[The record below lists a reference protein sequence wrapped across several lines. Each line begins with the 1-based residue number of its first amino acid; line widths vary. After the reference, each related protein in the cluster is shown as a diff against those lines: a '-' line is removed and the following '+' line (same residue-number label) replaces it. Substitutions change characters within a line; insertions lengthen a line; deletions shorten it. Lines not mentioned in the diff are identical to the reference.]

1 MWGQSF
7 DFLFHRI
14 KFLKE
19 IGGVGDSL
27 SVARLKVVFNLRL
40 LPLDRAGAAG
50 EHGAHGRPA
59 EGDPA
64 AARGGAEK
72 LRRPPTGCGGA
83 WRDGAHGRH
92 GCAIA
97 ELGCK
102 WLGRQEG
109 FLTKLKSA

>member
-1 MWGQSF
+1 
-7 DFLFHRI
+7 
-14 KFLKE
+14 
-19 IGGVGDSL
+19 L
-27 SVARLKVVFNLRL
+27 SVARLKVVFNVRL
-40 LPLDRAGAAG
+40 LPPDRAGAAG

-72 LRRPPTGCGGA
+72 LRRPPTGCGSA

-109 FLTKLKSA
+109 FLTKLMSA